1 MSIDGTAGQLSQ
13 KWRHLWI
20 FPKEMAKPWVRD
32 WHLQWLLKSSEH
44 HSILGGS
51 FPFSVAH
58 SVFNDTLFFEFA
70 GILQSSDNR
79 LKKIPLTE
87 TNQCVWLLSLLLN
100 ENRSFYPSIQV
111 CDRVEECNLVY
122 NLQFFVML
130 PNTVVSHIIIH
141 HRCSGHVFFHNNP
154 QFMPVDHH
162 RLPRV
167 ETSIWTST
175 ASARIFC
182 RTDFSF
188 YESLHQLSIISN
200 RFLVH

>member
-1 MSIDGTAGQLSQ
+1 MVTEIFWTSFDSWRIIPIQCGTLSIQWYLI
-13 KWRHLWI
+13 LWI
-20 FPKEMAKPWVRD
+20 CWDSSIFWQSAK
-32 WHLQWLLKSSEH
+32 
-44 HSILGGS
+44 
-51 FPFSVAH
+51 
-58 SVFNDTLFFEFA
+58 
-70 GILQSSDNR
+70 
-79 LKKIPLTE
+79 KKLPLTE
-87 TNQCVWLLSLLLN
+87 TNQCVWLLSLLLK

-141 HRCSGHVFFHNNP
+141 HRCSGHVFFHNSP